1 MSELQETRRF
11 AHVMIRASAGTG
23 KTFQLSNRYLGLVNQ
38 GAAVDQILA
47 STFTR
52 KAAGEILDRVLV
64 RLAEAAVDDQTC
76 RELAGYIRDASLSQ
90 GRALE
95 LLEGLVQNLHRLR
108 ISTLDSF
115 FSQIAASLS
124 LELGLPPGW
133 RIVEP
138 SADERLRT
146 EAIHAVLAE
155 SDAQTTLDLMHLLT
169 KGEATRSVSDQ
180 IRDLVNGLYGLYQ
193 ETTAEAWRALPRPKG
208 LSKEQLDA
216 ALQDLAAAPLP
227 ADKRCAPARE
237 KDLDRAKQEN
247 WGDFIASG
255 ISAKVAVGE
264 TCYYKKEL
272 DPLLLDAYQKLLKH
286 ANAMLVARLADQT
299 EATWQLL
306 EKFDAHYQ
314 RLKLARRALRFD
326 DVTRK
331 LAGAAFA
338 GQIEQLS
345 YRLDSRL
352 SHLLLDEF
360 QDTSLMQWNVIKPFA
375 DEVFAGVAERSSFFC
390 VGDVKQAIYGWRGG
404 VPELFDVLGK
414 TWSALEH
421 DSLSCS
427 YRSSPAVIETV
438 NQAFDNLGG
447 SPVLGSFSQAA
458 QTWAQ
463 GFAPHSTARSKLAGY
478 ARMHVAPRAGD
489 DEKQETVTLKFA
501 AEEIA
506 RLAREAPDCSVGALV
521 RDNQA
526 VARLIFELRQKG
538 IQASEE
544 GGNPLTDSPAVTVL
558 LSLLTLADHPG
569 DTVARFHVSQSP
581 LGPIV
586 GLNDHADS
594 AAAGRVS
601 HSVRRQL
608 LNHGYGPAIY
618 RWARELTR
626 SCDGRDARRLMQLV
640 ELAYRFEDDATLRT
654 RDFVHFVESQ
664 KVEDPT
670 TAQVRVMTIHQSKG
684 LEFDIVVLPQ
694 LDVRLSGQPPAV
706 VVGRRDPTL
715 PADFVCRYANKELQA
730 LLPGEI
736 QQIFERQSG
745 QAIRE
750 SLCVLYVALS
760 RAVHALHMI
769 IAPSSPSEKKLP
781 ITFAGLLRST
791 LSDGRK
797 AEPGETLYEYG
808 EEDWHARHSGK
819 APEAADDESQT
830 ARAPDAGSTAGAA
843 SSATFNV
850 ALAPSQQR
858 RKRGLDRQSPS
869 GLEGGETVDLA
880 YLMRL
885 DSAGALERG
894 TLFHA
899 WFEQIEWLDDGAPD
913 DAILN
918 DVAARLG
925 AAKGQAARW
934 LQEFREMLARP
945 ATRVCLSRAE
955 YARQAP
961 WSARGA
967 PGASWNAAELSYEVC
982 RERSFAVRDGDAILT
997 GSLDRLVLIHRDG
1010 RLAAAEV
1017 LDFKTDAVKA
1027 DQREQ
1032 LEAAVARYRPQ
1043 LAAYRRAVAQ
1053 MTGLPM
1059 EHVFARLLF
1068 VEPGLVESV

>member
-1 MSELQETRRF
+1 M
-11 AHVMIRASAGTG
+11 
-23 KTFQLSNRYLGLVNQ
+23 
-38 GAAVDQILA
+38 
-47 STFTR
+47 
-52 KAAGEILDRVLV
+52 
-64 RLAEAAVDDQTC
+64 
-76 RELAGYIRDASLSQ
+76 
-90 GRALE
+90 
-95 LLEGLVQNLHRLR
+95 
-108 ISTLDSF
+108 
-115 FSQIAASLS
+115 
-124 LELGLPPGW
+124 
-133 RIVEP
+133 
-138 SADERLRT
+138 
-146 EAIHAVLAE
+146 
-155 SDAQTTLDLMHLLT
+155 
-169 KGEATRSVSDQ
+169 
-180 IRDLVNGLYGLYQ
+180 
-193 ETTAEAWRALPRPKG
+193 
-208 LSKEQLDA
+208 
-216 ALQDLAAAPLP
+216 
-227 ADKRCAPARE
+227 
-237 KDLDRAKQEN
+237 
-247 WGDFIASG
+247 
-255 ISAKVAVGE
+255 
-264 TCYYKKEL
+264 
-272 DPLLLDAYQKLLKH
+272 
-286 ANAMLVARLADQT
+286 ARLADQT

-331 LAGAAFA
+331 LASAAFA

-360 QDTSLMQWNVIKPFA
+360 QDTSLMQWNVIRPFA
-375 DEVFAGVAERSSFFC
+375 DEVFAGAAGRSSFFC

-404 VPELFDVLGK
+404 VAELFDVLGD

-421 DSLSCS
+421 QALSCS

-438 NQAFDNLGG
+438 NKAFDNLGG
-447 SPVLGSFSQAA
+447 SPVLDNFSQAVQA
-458 QTWAQ
+458 WSQ
-463 GFAPHSTARSKLAGY
+463 GFAPHSTARNSLAGY
-478 ARMHVAPRAGD
+478 ARMHVAPRAGE
-489 DEKQETVTLKFA
+489 DEKQETVTLKYA

-526 VARLIFELRQKG
+526 VARLIFELRQHG

-544 GGNPLTDSPAVTVL
+544 GGNPLTDSPAVTVV

-569 DTVARFHVSQSP
+569 DTAARFHVSQSP
-581 LGPIV
+581 LGRIV
-586 GLNDHADS
+586 GLDDHADA

-601 HSVRRQL
+601 LSVRRHL
-608 LNHGYGPAIY
+608 LNHGYGPTIY
-618 RWARELTR
+618 RWARELAQ

-640 ELAYRFEDDATLRT
+640 ELAYRYEDDATLRT

-706 VVGRRDPTL
+706 VVGRPQPTQ
-715 PADFVCRYANKELQA
+715 PVDFVCRYAGKELRA
-730 LLPGEI
+730 LLPREI
-736 QQIFERQSG
+736 QQIFERQAG

-769 IAPSSPSEKKLP
+769 IAPSSSSEKNLP
-781 ITFAGLLRST
+781 ATFAGLLRST
-791 LSDGRK
+791 LGDGAK

-808 EEDWHARHSGK
+808 EADWHARRSGK
-819 APEAADDESQT
+819 TPEAADDKVQT
-830 ARAPDAGSTAGAA
+830 ASA
-843 SSATFNV
+843 SATDSVDGAQSPPAFKV

-894 TLFHA
+894 TVFHA
-899 WFEQIEWLDDGAPD
+899 WFEQIEWLDDGAPA
-913 DAILN
+913 DATLN
-918 DVAARLG
+918 AAALRLG
-925 AAKGQAARW
+925 ATQAQAARW
-934 LQEFREMLARP
+934 LKEFREMLARP
-945 ATRVCLSRAE
+945 ATRACLTQSD

-961 WSARGA
+961 WSAAGA
-967 PGASWNAAELSYEVC
+967 LAADWDAAELSFEVH
-982 RERSFAVRDGDAILT
+982 RERRFAVRDGDAILT
-997 GSLDRLVLIHRDG
+997 GSLDRLALIYRAG

-1017 LDFKTDAVKA
+1017 LDFKTDAVQA
-1027 DQREQ
+1027 DQQVQ
-1032 LEAAVARYRPQ
+1032 LEAAVARYQPQ

-1053 MTGLPM
+1053 MTGLSM
-1059 EHVFARLLF
+1059 EHIFARLLF
-1068 VEPGLVESV
+1068 VEPGLVASV